1 MSQIDQEYKESIS
14 DRYIQD
20 FKKELG
26 FFDNILLAPIFSKM
40 KDVLKS
46 DKKISVDNLKDLEDL
61 WFWRKVLG
69 IKIWNKELFENLVN
83 KTFSFLKEK
92 QEKILQA
99 QTEWR
104 LSELLNLVVN
114 WKLDVLE
121 QRVDDASNQQ
131 QWDNNQ
137 QWDNTVR

>member
-1 MSQIDQEYKESIS
+1 MLSVEQYKESIS
-14 DRYIQD
+14 EKYIQD

-26 FFDNILLAPIFSKM
+26 FFDKILIAPIFSKM

-46 DKKISVDNLKDLEDL
+46 DKKINVDSLKDLEDL
-61 WFWRKVLG
+61 WFWRNILG
-69 IKIWNKELFENLVN
+69 IKIWNKELFEKLVN

-104 LSELLNLVVN
+104 LSELLSLVIN
-114 WKLDVLE
+114 WKLDVLD
-121 QRVDDASNQQ
+121 QRVDGTSSQEK
-131 QWDNNQ
+131 WDNNQ
-137 QWDNTVR
+137 QWWDNN